1 MPRLRLASAVQG
13 SPAPL
18 SNFLHYKLDE
28 GLGMRLGKLGM
39 RYITRLLPKLSPL
52 RMEYIVRNH
61 LEIEQG
67 YVLEFIY
74 DVIMTSSSQA

>member
-13 SPAPL
+13 SPALL

-52 RMEYIVRNH
+52 RMEYIV
-61 LEIEQG
+61 EITWK
-67 YVLEFIY
+67 LNKATCLSLS
-74 DVIMTSSSQA
+74 MM